1 MSSPKFENVSPERS
15 RLMARVKGKDTKPE
29 LLVRRALHA
38 LGYRFRLHR
47 RELPGRPDIVLPRYR
62 TAIFIHGCFWHRHP
76 ECSKASM
83 PKTRVDFWREKFET
97 NIDRDGRN
105 IAALR
110 ELGWQVL
117 VVWECETK
125 QIEELTLRLAAALGR
140 REHADGES

>member
-1 MSSPKFENVSPERS
+1 
-15 RLMARVKGKDTKPE
+15 
-29 LLVRRALHA
+29 
-38 LGYRFRLHR
+38 
-47 RELPGRPDIVLPRYR
+47 
-62 TAIFIHGCFWHRHP
+62 
-76 ECSKASM
+76 M